1 MHRDRARLGGRAGR
15 IERCHREG
23 VARVGGEIRRG
34 IGRRREGRDLLAVFE
49 DRVASD
55 DRTTA
60 GHARC
65 VPAQRRGR
73 ARRRRG
79 GKPGR
84 HGRNRGRGIGRRDD
98 GPRLTGAEATVVVRG
113 IGALRPPICV
123 VGDAVLRH
131 GHAGGVDAARGPSR
145 RAARRRNGGRRR
157 RGGRRRAQRRASER
171 ALPGADRGGVLCDD
185 VGEVEVA
192 QRGVLQRVGLMVGR
206 DRDDDRPVDLADGE
220 LVGCKP
226 AEIEYV
232 GCGIEIDTGIGA
244 PIPNDIDRAHGTP
257 PCSTPKCAPL
267 KSGQAC
273 LICARESTARADAN
287 RAPSA

>member
-1 MHRDRARLGGRAGR
+1 
-15 IERCHREG
+15 
-23 VARVGGEIRRG
+23 IRRG

-55 DRTTA
+55 DRAAA

-73 ARRRRG
+73 ARRGGG

-113 IGALRPPICV
+113 IGALSPPICV

-157 RGGRRRAQRRASER
+157 RGGGRRAQRRASER
-171 ALPGADRGGVLCDD
+171 ALAGGDRGGGLCDD
-185 VGEVEVA
+185 GGEGGVA
-192 QRGVLQRVGLMVGR
+192 QRGGLAGVGVVVGR
-206 DRDDDRPVDLADGE
+206 E
-220 LVGCKP
+220 
-226 AEIEYV
+226 
-232 GCGIEIDTGIGA
+232 
-244 PIPNDIDRAHGTP
+244 
-257 PCSTPKCAPL
+257 
-267 KSGQAC
+267 
-273 LICARESTARADAN
+273 
-287 RAPSA
+287 